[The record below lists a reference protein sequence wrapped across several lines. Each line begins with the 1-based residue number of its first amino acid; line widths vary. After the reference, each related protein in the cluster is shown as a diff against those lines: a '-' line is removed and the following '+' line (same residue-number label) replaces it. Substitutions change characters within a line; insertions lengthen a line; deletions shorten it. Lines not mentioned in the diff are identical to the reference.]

1 METKLTFDL
10 LPVIGVLVVLL
21 AWYIPGFK
29 NWYETLAPE
38 KKQLFMVGLL
48 FAVVVIVA
56 GLSALEFLSVYAGP
70 TWKEWVWFPLVDF
83 VIAVIANAGVYK
95 ATNYIL
101 GSKKG

>member
-29 NWYETLAPE
+29 NWYETLVSE

-48 FAVVVIVA
+48 LVVVVIVA
-56 GLSALEFLSVYAGP
+56 GLSALGFLSVYVGP

-101 GSKKG
+101 GGKKG

>member
-1 METKLTFDL
+1 MDTKLTFDL
-10 LPVIGVLVVLL
+10 LPVIGVLIALL

-29 NWYETLAPE
+29 KWYEALVPE

-48 FAVVVIVA
+48 FVVTIAVA
-56 GLSALEFLSVYAGP
+56 GMSALGFLSVYAGP

-95 ATNYIL
+95 ATNYML
-101 GSKKG
+101 GGSSG